1 MYFCIFTGLVLY
13 AMLRRKRLFRIQ
25 FAFVNFKLC
34 ESENCQPLNKNNAAD
49 SASDS
54 PKPETGSQS
63 IQTLGDA

>member
-34 ESENCQPLNKNNAAD
+34 ESENCQPLNKNHAAD
-49 SASDS
+49 SASS
-54 PKPETGSQS
+54 GSENFS
-63 IQTLGDA
+63 